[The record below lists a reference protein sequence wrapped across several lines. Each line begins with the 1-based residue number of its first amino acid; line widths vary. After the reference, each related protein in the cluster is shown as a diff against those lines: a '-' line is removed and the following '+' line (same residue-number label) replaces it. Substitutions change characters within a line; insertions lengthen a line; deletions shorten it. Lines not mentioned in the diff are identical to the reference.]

1 MSKPYQIT
9 HLLSYSP
16 NHHDALDALKAIESI
31 KNWKNA
37 LVGSVD
43 TVISV
48 LIKLGYTSEDIA
60 TTLHFAFMNSPIN
73 LTAV

>member
-1 MSKPYQIT
+1 MNAPYQIT

-16 NHHDALDALKAIESI
+16 NHKDAVDVTTAVDSI
-31 KNWKNA
+31 KNWDSA
-37 LVGSVD
+37 LVGSTD
-43 TVISV
+43 AIINV
-48 LIKLGYTSEDIA
+48 LVKLGYTPDNIA